1 MIQKIFLL
9 LAFTL
14 FTTIVSSQNDAT
26 EKANKLTNEMTQAL
40 SLDEKVKTKIFE
52 IQLNRFQEA
61 ETIREQYMDD
71 SETKKAELKKMY
83 NRLYGKLKATLGE
96 EKMKAWNV
104 YKQNN

>member
-14 FTTIVSSQNDAT
+14 FTTTVSSQNDAT
-26 EKANKLTNEMTQAL
+26 EKANTLTNEMTQAL
-40 SLDEKVKTKIFE
+40 SLGEEVKTKIYE

-104 YKQNN
+104 YKKNN

>member
-40 SLDEKVKTKIFE
+40 SLDEEVKTKIFE

-61 ETIREQYMDD
+61 KPLEN
-71 SETKKAELKKMY
+71 SKF
-83 NRLYGKLKATLGE
+83 N
-96 EKMKAWNV
+96 
-104 YKQNN
+104 

>member
-40 SLDEKVKTKIFE
+40 SLDEEVKTKIFE

-96 EKMKAWNV
+96 EKMKA
-104 YKQNN
+104 

>member
-14 FTTIVSSQNDAT
+14 FSTTVSSQNDAT

-40 SLDEKVKTKIFE
+40 SLDEEVKTKIFE

-61 ETIREQYMDD
+61 ETIRKQYMDD
-71 SETKKAELKKMY
+71 SETKKAELKKILAGL
-83 NRLYGKLKATLGE
+83 NK
-96 EKMKAWNV
+96 
-104 YKQNN
+104 

>member
-40 SLDEKVKTKIFE
+40 SLDEEMKTKIFE

>member
-40 SLDEKVKTKIFE
+40 SLDEEVKTKIFE

-61 ETIREQYMDD
+61 ETIREQYMND

>member
-40 SLDEKVKTKIFE
+40 SLDEEVKTKIFE